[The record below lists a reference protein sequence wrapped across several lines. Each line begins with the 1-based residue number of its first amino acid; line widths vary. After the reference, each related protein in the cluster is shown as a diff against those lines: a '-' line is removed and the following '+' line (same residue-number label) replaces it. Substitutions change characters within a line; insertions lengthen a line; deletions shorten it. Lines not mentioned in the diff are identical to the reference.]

1 MFGKLKER
9 ITGGAARL
17 NGKLDLLE
25 GCAAACVLV
34 GSADGNLDDGEAA
47 VALERL
53 LTHETLSVAFSTT
66 QIEQAF
72 DKQVKR
78 AKAGMSGRLGLRR
91 EVEEV
96 KGKSTAEDIEML
108 FVIAI
113 DVAGADGDI
122 GEKEM
127 KALQDIG
134 KLLGGLDPA
143 RYLS

>member
-1 MFGKLKER
+1 
-9 ITGGAARL
+9 
-17 NGKLDLLE
+17 
-25 GCAAACVLV
+25 
-34 GSADGNLDDGEAA
+34 
-47 VALERL
+47 
-53 LTHETLSVAFSTT
+53 
-66 QIEQAF
+66 
-72 DKQVKR
+72 
-78 AKAGMSGRLGLRR
+78 MSGRLGLRR
-91 EVEEV
+91 EIEEV